1 MMNAG
6 NILARKGLLFLLLF
20 FTIGVH
26 AQQVKLQVT
35 ATTAQKDTL
44 PGVTLQLYSLPDTL
58 LLQSLVG
65 RQFPVVFSVAPHA
78 RYLIKLS
85 AIGFENLEKQVKVAD
100 QPIHIS
106 LVLQRKNT
114 ALKAVTVVG
123 ERRLVSQEDDKT
135 IINAEMLANTSTN
148 AYELLEKTP
157 GAIVDQDGNIYL
169 NSTTPASVYINGR
182 EMKMSAADV
191 SSFLKSLPAGSISKI
206 EIIRT
211 PSAMY
216 DAAASGGIVNVVLK
230 KGISV
235 GTTGNINLRYDQGVY
250 GAASAGISLT
260 KGMGQVRTYLTY
272 QYMHRNYY
280 EDINSDRRLQD
291 DTMLRQNSTTRY
303 FSGNHYVGAGLD
315 LAWNKKLSLTYD
327 LRFTGTRDN
336 NQAVSLNEISK
347 RGDQHPFMDSRT
359 SIDNKGSSTLLSNT
373 VAMRYKIDS
382 LNSVWANEIEYT
394 RLNSSGTQSYSTYY
408 DLPASAPVS
417 GYGNLSHRSQAISFK
432 SDLSLSIFYRLTLEA
447 GLKLSRAT
455 DKNETIYFSQQGSSP
470 VQSDTFQTTAYRYTG
485 NISSAYTQLTK
496 KVHGF
501 ILKAG
506 LRFENTAIT
515 GNQSIPRPASFG
527 IQRNDLFPYLYIRRN
542 LFTIFGYPLTGNAI
556 YRKSITRPDFDV
568 LNPAPRFIDQ
578 YTYETGNSALKPQ
591 LTANYEVN
599 ATYDD
604 FPVFAIGVNDAKD
617 AFSRVTY
624 KNEQT
629 GIVYR
634 TWDNIGSYRELY
646 ARLFGGLPP
655 GRKYFMYVGIQCNY
669 VQYLGAYQQT
679 PLQYKR
685 TSWSFF
691 TGHSL
696 KASSTMSLNLNGWMY
711 VNGFRLFNELKTMG
725 QLNLSITKNAFHKK
739 VNIILS
745 ANDILKTN
753 KSLFSINQGPVQVT
767 GARIQDSRR
776 VGITVKYN
784 FGTVRTE
791 EKKPAFVVPEATD
804 GTSH

>member
-1 MMNAG
+1 MRNAG
-6 NILARKGLLFLLLF
+6 NILRQKGILSLLLF

-35 ATTAQKDTL
+35 VTTAEKDSI
-44 PGVTLQLYSLPDTL
+44 PAVTLQLYSLPDSL

-65 RQFPVVFSVAPHA
+65 RQSPAVFWVAPHTS
-78 RYLIKLS
+78 YLIKLS
-85 AIGFENLEKQVKVAD
+85 AVGFEHLEKKVELTD
-100 QPIHIS
+100 QPIQIS
-106 LVLQRKNT
+106 LVLQRKR
-114 ALKAVTVVG
+114 ADLKSVTVVG

-169 NSTTPASVYINGR
+169 NSTTPAAVYINGR

-216 DAAASGGIVNVVLK
+216 DAAASGGIVNIVLK
-230 KGISV
+230 KGVSV
-235 GTTGNINLRYDQGVY
+235 GTTGNINVRYDQGIY
-250 GAASAGISLT
+250 GAGSAGLSLT
-260 KGMGQVRTYLTY
+260 KGMGNIRTYLTY

-280 EDINSDRRLQD
+280 EDIDADRRLQA
-291 DTMLRQNSTTRY
+291 DTVLGQSSATKY
-303 FSGNHYVGAGLD
+303 FSGNHYLGAGLD
-315 LAWNKKLSLTYD
+315 FAWNKKLSLTYD

-359 SIDNKGSSTLLSNT
+359 AIDNKGSSTVLTNT

-382 LNSVWANEIEYT
+382 VNSVWANEVEYT
-394 RLNSSGTQSYSTYY
+394 RFHNSGTQSYATYY
-408 DLPASAPVS
+408 QLPANAPVS
-417 GYGNLSHRSQAISFK
+417 GYGSLLHNAQAINFK
-432 SDLSLSIFYRLTLEA
+432 SDLSLNIFYRLTLET
-447 GLKLSRAT
+447 GLKISRAT
-455 DKNETIYFSQQGSSP
+455 DKNATTYFSQQGGSP
-470 VQSDTFQTTAYRYTG
+470 VQPDTFQTTAYKYTG
-485 NISSAYTQLTK
+485 NIASAYTQLTK
-496 KVHGF
+496 RVYGF

-515 GNQSIPRPASFG
+515 GSQSIPRPAFFG
-527 IQRNDLFPYLYIRRN
+527 IQRNDLFPYLYIRRH

-556 YRKSITRPDFDV
+556 YRKSITRPDFDA

-591 LTANYEVN
+591 LTANYEIN

-634 TWDNIGSYRELY
+634 TYDNIGSYRELY
-646 ARLFGGLPP
+646 ARLFGGLPA
-655 GRKYFMYVGIQCNY
+655 GRKYFMYVGVQCNY
-669 VQYLGAYQQT
+669 VQYRGAYQQS

-696 KASSTMSLNLNGWMY
+696 KASSTVSFNLNGWMY

-725 QLNLSITKNAFHKK
+725 QLNLSVTKNAFNKK

-753 KSLFSINQGPVQVT
+753 KSLFAIDQGPVQVT

-776 VGITVKYN
+776 VGITLKYN

-791 EKKPAFVVPEATD
+791 EKKPAFVVPETAD
-804 GTSH
+804 GTNH

>member
-1 MMNAG
+1 
-6 NILARKGLLFLLLF
+6 
-20 FTIGVH
+20 
-26 AQQVKLQVT
+26 
-35 ATTAQKDTL
+35 
-44 PGVTLQLYSLPDTL
+44 
-58 LLQSLVG
+58 
-65 RQFPVVFSVAPHA
+65 
-78 RYLIKLS
+78 
-85 AIGFENLEKQVKVAD
+85 
-100 QPIHIS
+100 
-106 LVLQRKNT
+106 
-114 ALKAVTVVG
+114 
-123 ERRLVSQEDDKT
+123 
-135 IINAEMLANTSTN
+135 
-148 AYELLEKTP
+148 
-157 GAIVDQDGNIYL
+157 
-169 NSTTPASVYINGR
+169 
-182 EMKMSAADV
+182 
-191 SSFLKSLPAGSISKI
+191 
-206 EIIRT
+206 
-211 PSAMY
+211 
-216 DAAASGGIVNVVLK
+216 LK
-230 KGISV
+230 KGVSV
-235 GTTGNINLRYDQGVY
+235 GTTGNINFRYDQGIY
-250 GAASAGISLT
+250 GAASAGFSLT
-260 KGMGQVRTYLTY
+260 KGMGRVRTYLTY
-272 QYMHRNYY
+272 QYMHRNFY
-280 EDINSDRRLQD
+280 EDIDSDRRLQA
-291 DTMLRQNSTTRY
+291 DTLLAQSSATRY
-303 FSGNHYVGAGLD
+303 FSGNHYIGAGLD
-315 LAWNKKLSLTYD
+315 LPLNKKVNLTYD
-327 LRFTGTRDN
+327 LRFTATRDN
-336 NQAVSLNEISK
+336 NQAISLNAISK
-347 RGDQHPFMDSRT
+347 SGDQHPFVDSRT
-359 SIDNKGSSTLLSNT
+359 SIDNNGRSTVLTNT

-382 LNSVWANEIEYT
+382 VNSVWANEIEYT
-394 RLNSSGTQSYSTYY
+394 RSNSSGTQSYITNY
-408 DLPASAPVS
+408 DLPANASIS
-417 GYGNLSHRSQAISFK
+417 GYGNLSHHAQAISFR
-432 SDLSLSIFYRLTLEA
+432 SDLSLSIFYRLTLET
-447 GLKLSRAT
+447 GLKISRAT
-455 DKNETIYFSQQGSSP
+455 DKNGTEYFSQQGASP
-470 VQSDTFQTTAYRYTG
+470 VQPDTFQTTAYKYTG
-485 NISSAYTQLTK
+485 NISSAYTQLSK
-496 KVHGF
+496 KVYGF

-556 YRKSITRPDFDV
+556 YRKSITRPDFDA

-604 FPVFAIGVNDAKD
+604 FPVFAIGLNDARD

-646 ARLFGGLPP
+646 ARLFGGLPS
-655 GRKYFMYVGIQCNY
+655 GRKYFMYVGVQCNY
-669 VQYLGAYQQT
+669 VHYQGAYQQT

-696 KASSTMSLNLNGWMY
+696 KASSTMSFNLNGWMY

-725 QLNLSITKNAFHKK
+725 QLNLSVTKNAFHKK
-739 VNIILS
+739 VNIIVS

-753 KSLFSINQGPVQVT
+753 KSLFAIDQGPVQVT

>member
-1 MMNAG
+1 MMKAG
-6 NILARKGLLFLLLF
+6 NILCQKGLVFLLLF

-35 ATTAQKDTL
+35 PTTLEKDTL
-44 PGVTLQLYSLPDTL
+44 PVVTLQLYSLPDTL
-58 LLQSLVG
+58 LLQSLVV
-65 RQFPVVFSVAPHA
+65 RQFPAVLMVAPHTK
-78 RYLIKLS
+78 YLIKLS
-85 AIGFENLEKQVKVAD
+85 ATGFEQLEKQVAVGE
-100 QPIHIS
+100 QPIDIS

-114 ALKAVTVVG
+114 TLKAVTVVSAK
-123 ERRLVSQEDDKT
+123 RLVTQEDDKT
-135 IINAEMLANTSTN
+135 IIHAEMLANTSTN

-169 NSTTPASVYINGR
+169 NSTTPAIVYINGR
-182 EMKMSAADV
+182 EMKMSASDI

-216 DAAASGGIVNVVLK
+216 DAAASGGIVNIVLK
-230 KGISV
+230 KGMSV
-235 GTTGNINLRYDQGVY
+235 GTTGNINFRYDQGVY
-250 GAASAGISLT
+250 GAASAGLSLT
-260 KGMGQVRTYLTY
+260 KGMGRVRTYLTY
-272 QYMHRNYY
+272 QYMHRHYY
-280 EDINSDRRLQD
+280 EDINSDRRLQA
-291 DTMLRQNSTTRY
+291 DTLLAQSSTTKY

-315 LAWNKKLSLTYD
+315 FAWTPKLNLTYD

-336 NQAVSLNEISK
+336 NQAISLNEISK
-347 RGDQHPFMDSRT
+347 QGDQHAFMDSRT
-359 SIDNKGSSTLLSNT
+359 AIDNKGRSTVLTNT

-382 LNSVWANEIEYT
+382 ASSVWANEVEYT
-394 RLNSSGTQSYSTYY
+394 RFNSSGTQSYATHY
-408 DLPASAPVS
+408 DLPAHAPVA
-417 GYGNLSHRSQAISFK
+417 GNGNLSHHAQAVTIK
-432 SDLSLSIFYRLTLEA
+432 SDLSLAIFARLTLEA

-455 DKNETIYFSQQGSSP
+455 DKNETHYFSQQGGAP
-470 VQSDTFQTTAYRYTG
+470 VVPDTFQTTAYRYTG
-485 NISSAYTQLTK
+485 NITSAYTQLTK
-496 KVHGF
+496 RVYGF

-556 YRKSITRPDFDV
+556 YRKSITRPDFDA

-604 FPVFAIGVNDAKD
+604 FPVFAIGMNDASG

-624 KNEQT
+624 KDEQT

-646 ARLFGGLPP
+646 ARLFGGLPS
-655 GRKYFMYVGIQCNY
+655 GHKYFMYMGVQCNY
-669 VQYLGAYQQT
+669 VDYRGAYQGA

-696 KASSTMSLNLNGWMY
+696 KASPTMSVNLNGWMY

-725 QLNLSITKNAFHKK
+725 QLNLSVTKNAFHNK
-739 VNIILS
+739 VNIIVS
-745 ANDILKTN
+745 ANDLLKTN
-753 KSLFSINQGPVQVT
+753 KSLFTINQGPVQVS

-776 VGITVKYN
+776 VGITLKYN

-791 EKKPAFVVPEATD
+791 EKKPAFVVPET
-804 GTSH
+804 TP

>member
-1 MMNAG
+1 MV
-6 NILARKGLLFLLLF
+6 FLLLF
-20 FTIGVH
+20 FTIGAH

-35 ATTAQKDTL
+35 VTMAEKDSI
-44 PGVTLQLYSLPDTL
+44 PGVTLQLYSLPGTS
-58 LLQSLVG
+58 LLQSWVG
-65 RQFPVVFSVAPHA
+65 QQFPAVFGVAAHGQ
-78 RYLIKLS
+78 YLIKLS
-85 AIGFENLEKQVKVAD
+85 SVGYENLEKKVEVAD
-100 QPIHIS
+100 QPMSIS
-106 LVLQRKNT
+106 MALQRKST
-114 ALKAVTVVG
+114 ALKAVTVVSG
-123 ERRLVSQEDDKT
+123 RRLVSQEDDKT

-148 AYELLEKTP
+148 AFELLEKTP

-230 KGISV
+230 KGISI
-235 GTTGNINLRYDQGVY
+235 GTTGNINVRYDQGIY
-250 GAASAGISLT
+250 GAGSAGLSLT
-260 KGMGQVRTYLTY
+260 KGMGRVRTYLTY

-280 EDINSDRRLQD
+280 EDIEFDRRLQV
-291 DTMLRQNSTTRY
+291 DTMLAQNSSTKY
-303 FSGNHYVGAGLD
+303 FSGNHYVGVGLD
-315 LAWNKKLSLTYD
+315 FAWNKKLNLTYD
-327 LRFTGTRDN
+327 LRFTGTNDN

-347 RGDQHPFMDSRT
+347 RGDPYPFIDSRT
-359 SIDNKGSSTLLSNT
+359 SIDNKGRSTILTNT

-382 LNSVWANEIEYT
+382 VNSVWANEVEYT
-394 RLNSSGTQSYSTYY
+394 WLNNSGAQSYAIYY
-408 DLPASAPVS
+408 QLPANAPQS
-417 GYGNLSHRSQAISFK
+417 GFGDLSHNAQSISFK
-432 SDLSLSIFYRLTLEA
+432 SDLSLHIFYRLMLEA
-447 GLKLSRAT
+447 GLKVSRAT
-455 DKNETIYFSQQGSSP
+455 DKNETKYFSLQGALP
-470 VQSDTFQTTAYRYTG
+470 VQPDTFQTTAYRYSG
-485 NISSAYTQLTK
+485 NISSAYAQLSK
-496 KVHGF
+496 RVYGF
-501 ILKAG
+501 ILKTG

-515 GNQSIPRPASFG
+515 GNQWIPRPASFG
-527 IQRNDLFPYLYIRRN
+527 IRRNDLFPYLYIRRN
-542 LFTIFGYPLTGNAI
+542 LFTILGYPLTGNAI
-556 YRKSITRPDFDV
+556 YRKSITRPDFDA

-578 YTYETGNSALKPQ
+578 YTYETGNSNLKPQ
-591 LTANYEVN
+591 LTVNYELN

-604 FPVFAIGVNDAKD
+604 FPVFAIGVNEAKD

-624 KNEQT
+624 KDEQS

-634 TWDNIGSYRELY
+634 TYDNIGRYQELY
-646 ARLFGGLPP
+646 ARLFGGLPS
-655 GRKYFMYVGIQCNY
+655 GRKYFMYMGVQCNY
-669 VQYLGAYQQT
+669 VHYRGAYQKS
-679 PLQYKR
+679 PLRYKR

-696 KASSTMSLNLNGWMY
+696 KASSTMSFNLNGWMY

-725 QLNLSITKNAFHKK
+725 QLNLSVTKNAFNKK

-767 GARIQDSRR
+767 GDRIQDSRR
-776 VGITVKYN
+776 VGLMLKYN

-791 EKKPAFVVPEATD
+791 EKKPSFVAPEGTD

>member
-1 MMNAG
+1 MLRLKA
-6 NILARKGLLFLLLF
+6 ILFLVLL
-20 FTIGVH
+20 FTIGAR

-35 ATTAQKDTL
+35 VTTAGKDTL
-44 PGVTLQLYSLPDTL
+44 SGVTLQLYALPDTA
-58 LLQSLVG
+58 LLQSVVA
-65 RQFPVVFSVAPHA
+65 RQFPAVFSVAPNA
-78 RYLIKLS
+78 SYLIKLS
-85 AIGFENLEKQVKVAD
+85 AIGFEHLERKVEVAD

-106 LVLQRKNT
+106 LPLQRKSD

-169 NSTTPASVYINGR
+169 NSTTPAAVYINGR
-182 EMKMSAADV
+182 EMKMSAADI

-216 DAAASGGIVNVVLK
+216 DASASGGILNIVLK
-230 KGISV
+230 KGVTI
-235 GTTGNINLRYDQGVY
+235 GTTGNVNLRYDQGIY
-250 GAASAGISLT
+250 GAGSAGISLT
-260 KGMGQVRTYLTY
+260 KGMGNIRTYLTY

-280 EDINSDRRLQD
+280 EDIDADRRLQA
-291 DTMLRQNSTTRY
+291 DTVLSQSSVTKY
-303 FSGNHYVGAGLD
+303 FSGNHYLGAGLD
-315 LAWNKKLSLTYD
+315 FAWNKKLSLAYD

-336 NQAVSLNEISK
+336 NQAISLNEITK
-347 RGDQHPFMDSRT
+347 QAGQHPLMNSRT
-359 SIDNKGSSTLLSNT
+359 AIDNKGTSTVSTNT
-373 VAMRYKIDS
+373 LAMRYKIDS

-394 RLNSSGTQSYSTYY
+394 AFKNSGAQSYTTHYQ
-408 DLPASAPVS
+408 LPANASQS
-417 GYGNLSHRSQAISFK
+417 GYGNLSHNARALNIK
-432 SDLSLSIFYRLTLEA
+432 SDLSLNIFYRLTLET
-447 GLKLSRAT
+447 GLKISRAT
-455 DKNETIYFSQQGSSP
+455 DKNETNYFSRQGSAP
-470 VQSDTFQTTAYRYTG
+470 VQPDTFQTNAYKYTG
-485 NISSAYTQLTK
+485 NITSAYAQLTK
-496 KVHGF
+496 RVYGI

-515 GNQSIPRPASFG
+515 GSQSIPRPASFS
-527 IQRNDLFPYLYIRRN
+527 IQRNDLFPYLYMRYN
-542 LFTIFGYPLTGNAI
+542 LFTIFGYSLTGNAI
-556 YRKSITRPDFDV
+556 YRKSITRPDFDA

-591 LTANYEVN
+591 LTANYEIN

-604 FPVFAIGVNDAKD
+604 FPVFAIGINDAKD

-634 TWDNIGSYRELY
+634 TYDNIGSYRELY
-646 ARLFGGLPP
+646 ARLFGGLPA
-655 GRKYFMYVGIQCNY
+655 GRKYFMYVGVQCNY
-669 VQYLGAYQQT
+669 VQYRGAYQQS

-696 KASSTMSLNLNGWMY
+696 KASSTMSFNLNGWMY

-725 QLNLSITKNAFHKK
+725 QLNLSVTKNAFNKK

-753 KSLFSINQGPVQVT
+753 KSLFAINQGPVQVT

-776 VGITVKYN
+776 VGLTLKYN

-791 EKKPAFVVPEATD
+791 EKKPAFVVPEAND